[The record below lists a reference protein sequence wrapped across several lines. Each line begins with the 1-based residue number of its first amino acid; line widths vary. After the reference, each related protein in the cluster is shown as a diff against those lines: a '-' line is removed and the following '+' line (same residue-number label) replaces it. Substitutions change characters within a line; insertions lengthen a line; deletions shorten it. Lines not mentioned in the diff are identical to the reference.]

1 MQYPVMRLTL
11 TCILFLSG
19 ISVWAVE
26 PVDKVAMLIRYAV
39 SAGHYN
45 EAEALAQ
52 QAYYKQPNPANE
64 ALLEQV
70 RHQRNLAL
78 QIALASA
85 QRAQDKRD
93 WATLRKETARALAI
107 DLRNPQALA
116 FASWMA
122 ERGIVRGWQV
132 GDNQRQ

>member
-1 MQYPVMRLTL
+1 M
-11 TCILFLSG
+11 
-19 ISVWAVE
+19 
-26 PVDKVAMLIRYAV
+26 AMLIRYAV